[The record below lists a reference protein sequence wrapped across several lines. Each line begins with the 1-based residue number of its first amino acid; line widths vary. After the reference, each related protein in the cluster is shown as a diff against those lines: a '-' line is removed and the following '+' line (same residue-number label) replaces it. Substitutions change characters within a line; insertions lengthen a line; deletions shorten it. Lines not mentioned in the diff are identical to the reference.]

1 MLLERRASAARPH
14 AAVHLQTRLSWSEDV
29 SSLRSHPLNSNRQPM
44 LASVAITVTAV
55 AQTASKKKKRQAARA
70 SDASV

>member
-1 MLLERRASAARPH
+1 
-14 AAVHLQTRLSWSEDV
+14 
-29 SSLRSHPLNSNRQPM
+29 M